1 MQKRNEPGVT
11 VVPAICIERGMP
23 DAVGVDGYEETLVRT
38 SPNFI
43 ARYIPALRVRPYAT
57 IFAGQAVSLIGTWMQ
72 IVAQG

>member
-1 MQKRNEPGVT
+1 
-11 VVPAICIERGMP
+11 MP